1 MTATRARRGAEG
13 LGGARAVPGTMWVA
27 LGLALGPAA
36 ALGLARFAYG
46 LLLPAMRADLGWSF
60 ATAGAMNTAN
70 ALGYLAGALLAAPAA
85 RRFGARRVFLVG
97 MAITVL
103 ALLATAGTGNVILLI
118 MLRLVAGVS
127 GAAVFIA
134 GAGLVAQLDTGTRPG
149 RAPLLLGIYF
159 AGGGV
164 GIVLSGLVLP
174 PLLAATSAG
183 VGWRWGWVLLA
194 GLSAA
199 ATAVSLP
206 AVHAAS
212 EPAADPTGSRG
223 WPVRRLGVLLV
234 AYGLF
239 GAGYI
244 AYITFIVAF
253 LKHGGA
259 GAGEVSVFWVL
270 LGAAAIGGGF
280 GWGPVLSRLRGGRGP
295 ATVLAVV
302 TVGALLPLLSASVA
316 AAYASAVL
324 FGAAFLAVVTA
335 VTATARRAL
344 PAHQWTPAIATLT
357 VAFALGQCVG
367 PVLAGALADS
377 ATGVRAG
384 LAVSVGILIV
394 ASLLALAQPH
404 REPSPTVGG
413 AVR

>member
-1 MTATRARRGAEG
+1 MTAARPRPGAEPFG
-13 LGGARAVPGTMWVA
+13 NARAVPSTVWVA
-27 LGLALGPAA
+27 LGLSLGPAV

-46 LLLPAMRADLGWSF
+46 LLLPAMRTDLGWSF

-70 ALGYLAGALLAAPAA
+70 ALGYLIGALLAAPL
-85 RRFGARRVFLVG
+85 ARRVGTRRLFVTG
-97 MAITVL
+97 MTLTVL
-103 ALLATAGTGNVILLI
+103 ALLATAGTGNLTALI
-118 MLRLVAGVS
+118 MLRLVAGIS
-127 GAAVFIA
+127 GAVVFIA
-134 GAGLVAQLDTGTRPG
+134 GAGLAAQLDTGSRAG
-149 RAPLLLGIYF
+149 RAALLLGIYF
-159 AGGGV
+159 AGGGL

-183 VGWRWGWVLLA
+183 AGWRWGWVLLA
-194 GLSAA
+194 ALSAF

-206 AVHAAS
+206 AVRAAG
-212 EPAADPTGSRG
+212 EPTPAPSGSGG
-223 WPVRRLGVLLV
+223 WPVRRLAVLLV

-270 LGAAAIGGGF
+270 LGAAAIGGGY
-280 GWGPVLSRLRGGRGP
+280 GWGPALGRLRGGRGP
-295 ATVLAVV
+295 AVVLAVV
-302 TVGALLPLLSASVA
+302 TVGALLPLLSGSAA
-316 AAYASAVL
+316 AAYGSALL
-324 FGAAFLAVVTA
+324 FGATFLAVVTA

-357 VAFALGQCVG
+357 IAFALGQCLG

-384 LAVSVGILIV
+384 LTVSVGILIV
-394 ASLLALAQPH
+394 GTLLALAQPH
-404 REPSPTVGG
+404 REPAPTVGG
-413 AVR
+413 SAQ